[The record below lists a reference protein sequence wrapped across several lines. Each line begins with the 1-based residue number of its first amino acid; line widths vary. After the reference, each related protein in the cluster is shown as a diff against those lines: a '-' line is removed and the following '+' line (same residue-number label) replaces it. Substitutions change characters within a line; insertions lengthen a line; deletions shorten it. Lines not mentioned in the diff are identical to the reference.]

1 MTGQPARRRPG
12 RKTRRRT
19 ILWSREGEEGSC
31 VCIAGHP
38 YMPQVLVFTNTF
50 CRAILKWRRGVLW
63 ATSLETIKRTLMR
76 VIPGDIL
83 ENLAGHI

>member
-1 MTGQPARRRPG
+1 
-12 RKTRRRT
+12 
-19 ILWSREGEEGSC
+19 
-31 VCIAGHP
+31 
-38 YMPQVLVFTNTF
+38 MPQVLVFTNTF

-83 ENLAGHI
+83 ENLVGHI